1 MTLKGCIM
9 NSKIV
14 SGLLLTTLLGLQFLH
29 AEPTIRPGVWEY
41 TSTIKSQSGEIEKS
55 MAQMNQQMASLP
67 PEQRKMMEKMM
78 ASQGVTQNAKGTT
91 VRVCVTKENI
101 KEGLMPPSDGQCQQ
115 KVLRRNGNTVWFT
128 FTCKG
133 NPPSSG
139 EGEFT
144 FVGDNA
150 YKGKTTIRTMS
161 QGKPEVIQ
169 MNQTGKWI
177 SNDCKKTSGVLTK

>member
-1 MTLKGCIM
+1 M
-9 NSKIV
+9 NSKII
-14 SGLLLTTLLGLQFLH
+14 SGLFLTTLLGLQSLH
-29 AEPTIRPGVWEY
+29 AETTIRPGVWEY

-55 MAQMNQQMASLP
+55 MAQMNRQMASLP

-91 VRVCVTKENI
+91 VRVCVTKENT
-101 KEGLMPPSDGQCQQ
+101 KEGLIPPSDGQCQQ
-115 KVLRRNGNTVWFT
+115 KVLRRSGNTVWFK

-133 NPPSSG
+133 NPPSTG

-150 YKGKTTIRTMS
+150 YKGKTTIRTTS
-161 QGKPEVIQ
+161 EGKTEVIQ
-169 MNQTGKWI
+169 MDQTGKWI
-177 SNDCKKTSGVLTK
+177 SNDCKKVSSIPTKN